1 MTIRKHS
8 EYMCSAHDAQPES
21 TEEFGKK
28 LEISQLDIHH
38 RYPVDCRFVVEH
50 NRPDLPRHDHECF
63 LFHADC
69 EPVAVADIPVEHI
82 AASEDD
88 LAFPFKGKWQIE
100 R

>member
-1 MTIRKHS
+1 MN
-8 EYMCSAHDAQPES
+8 
-21 TEEFGKK
+21 
-28 LEISQLDIHH
+28 QLDIHH

-88 LAFPFKGKWQIE
+88 LAFHCHALVPSLGREFAAAQSGSCWQNSQIIIVFGGDWIMV
-100 R
+100 